1 MNAQSQKTVA
11 NCAELKIHIYEC
23 RKEPYLAAFYAL
35 VLNLGYGFFCGS
47 LLFLINLS
55 GSRVLGFAVL
65 SAQHIISYL
74 IRFKYLPFFISV
86 FSNHGFSE
94 DAGLLFVRVFLP
106 VRGDYCRVYSLRRS
120 ACRSQNNSGD
130 SNMKITFFVGLR
142 HRLFN
147 MLPYLA
153 VSLLIW
159 TICVLSSFGGER
171 ETFFSVFT
179 EAVGGVEHSGQFDL
193 FGFFRYFG
201 TFFAGLFLGMAGSV
215 LDSETMPYFVLS
227 RSKSF
232 FKWWIKTVSS
242 ALLWCVLYCLVG
254 IAQAIME
261 DQQLLILDEPM
272 NALDKDAVEEMRK
285 LFLSF
290 KASGKTMLIVS
301 HNEGDISTLCDEV
314 YEFDGARIKRRENV

>member
-1 MNAQSQKTVA
+1 
-11 NCAELKIHIYEC
+11 
-23 RKEPYLAAFYAL
+23 
-35 VLNLGYGFFCGS
+35 
-47 LLFLINLS
+47 
-55 GSRVLGFAVL
+55 
-65 SAQHIISYL
+65 
-74 IRFKYLPFFISV
+74 
-86 FSNHGFSE
+86 
-94 DAGLLFVRVFLP
+94 
-106 VRGDYCRVYSLRRS
+106 
-120 ACRSQNNSGD
+120 
-130 SNMKITFFVGLR
+130 MKITFFAGLR

-159 TICVLSSFGGER
+159 TVCVLSSFGDEW
-171 ETFFSVFT
+171 ETFFSAFT

-215 LDSETMPYFVLS
+215 SDSEAMPYFVLP

-314 YEFDGARIKRRENV
+314 YEFDGARIKRR

>member
-1 MNAQSQKTVA
+1 
-11 NCAELKIHIYEC
+11 
-23 RKEPYLAAFYAL
+23 
-35 VLNLGYGFFCGS
+35 
-47 LLFLINLS
+47 
-55 GSRVLGFAVL
+55 
-65 SAQHIISYL
+65 
-74 IRFKYLPFFISV
+74 
-86 FSNHGFSE
+86 
-94 DAGLLFVRVFLP
+94 
-106 VRGDYCRVYSLRRS
+106 
-120 ACRSQNNSGD
+120 
-130 SNMKITFFVGLR
+130 MKITFFVGLR

-159 TICVLSSFGGER
+159 TVCVLSSFGGER

-215 LDSETMPYFVLS
+215 LDSEMMPYFVLP

-254 IAQAIME
+254 IVQAIME
-261 DQQLLILDEPM
+261 NQQLLILDEPM

-290 KASGKTMLIVS
+290 KASGKTILIVS